1 MMPPIFTRPHLCPSP
16 GTCPGGSPDPGCGG
30 GTGVQVPSRNWFLPW
45 HKKPWP
51 HCALPEHPVWQ
62 TPPKQVRREVGQSR
76 LVLHF
81 SSRHSPPNKPG
92 LLFHHVTPPRSPHV
106 HAEVHPPENDVLK
119 AKIAAEERTV
129 DKNSG

>member
-1 MMPPIFTRPHLCPSP
+1 MYCCYKSAQGSAGLFFFCQAEDGIRAHCVTGVQTCALPITRPHLCPSP

-76 LVLHF
+76 FVLHF

-92 LLFHHVTPPRSPHV
+92 
-106 HAEVHPPENDVLK
+106 
-119 AKIAAEERTV
+119 
-129 DKNSG
+129 